1 MNGAQPEFIINPWSE
16 PQRSLPVLPKLSE
29 YFEIGTKFFAL
40 SASIVSVLGFL
51 VFVRYCVEISYFPEL
66 TLAASAGLFG
76 AIFSIGVMVIL
87 FFFIPYLMPWFTF
100 SDNLNRWEYFR
111 REGFALR
118 TQIGSWM
125 LLTSCIPCF
134 SFMLI
139 ASAPKIWRGREN
151 LLDYLFFGIF
161 ALVVILGLS
170 LPIIVESK
178 WLNTALRKVIKRCRS
193 VPLPRGSKGALAAY
207 GGLWAF
213 VCFAVSSMASLG
225 WGRTGMWTAT
235 GIVFILLALGLRGA
249 FEPDPLNRWILGSV
263 VLFLSLWSMFIS
275 PVFPAAI
282 VRALGLAG
290 SGAADVVIEKRYS
303 EVLQAEGIPMLV
315 PVDGKKEL
323 GAKRQPDSASTYLEG
338 LNNDTIL
345 LRNVRVLLR
354 VGGQVALS
362 EQVAG
367 GRATEINNGSLILI
381 PATQVLAIRESRHSK
396 R

>member
-1 MNGAQPEFIINPWSE
+1 
-16 PQRSLPVLPKLSE
+16 
-29 YFEIGTKFFAL
+29 
-40 SASIVSVLGFL
+40 
-51 VFVRYCVEISYFPEL
+51 
-66 TLAASAGLFG
+66 
-76 AIFSIGVMVIL
+76 
-87 FFFIPYLMPWFTF
+87 
-100 SDNLNRWEYFR
+100 
-111 REGFALR
+111 
-118 TQIGSWM
+118 
-125 LLTSCIPCF
+125 
-134 SFMLI
+134 
-139 ASAPKIWRGREN
+139 
-151 LLDYLFFGIF
+151 
-161 ALVVILGLS
+161 
-170 LPIIVESK
+170 
-178 WLNTALRKVIKRCRS
+178 
-193 VPLPRGSKGALAAY
+193 
-207 GGLWAF
+207 
-213 VCFAVSSMASLG
+213 
-225 WGRTGMWTAT
+225 
-235 GIVFILLALGLRGA
+235 
-249 FEPDPLNRWILGSV
+249 
-263 VLFLSLWSMFIS
+263 MFIS